1 MGIVRRG
8 IDAYRIRMLCRRKKC
23 GETQQELCDRK
34 VSISDIES
42 IRSSSSVDVVYT
54 QASGTP
60 YAEIYAPDNIVPLV
74 KVEQDGKD
82 LKIGFKSN
90 TSIQG
95 RYKCEVRVF
104 APEVTSFSTSSASD
118 ITLANGLKTSKP
130 VTLKASS
137 SGDIDA
143 SSVQCGDLS
152 MTTSSSG
159 DIKVGTIAC
168 GMLAL
173 DTQSSGDIKVTSATC
188 TGADIESSSAGDC
201 IVGEMACSGDVKAST
216 SLRATSSWRARAATL
231 RSVPARREAFMPKTC
246 LPRMWKPVLLRQAIS
261 NAMRAACFPHR
272 CRAREVCAIKASR
285 HVWKGKS
292 KACRSFD
299 FPYRG
304 RGCAGMKAQ
313 CYFRYILV
321 SVSSLISRNL
331 SLPISGCSSG
341 ARR

>member
-1 MGIVRRG
+1 MKTLSMTWASCAV
-8 IDAYRIRMLCRRKKC
+8 ALMLTVSGCYAGGRNAVKPSKNYVT
-23 GETQQELCDRK
+23 EK
-34 VSISDIES
+34 VSISDIEA
-42 IRSSSSVDVVYT
+42 IRSSSSVDVIYT

-74 KVEQDGKD
+74 KVEQDGKS

-159 DIKVGTIAC
+159 DIKVGHHRLWHAC
-168 GMLAL
+168 PGY
-173 DTQSSGDIKVTSATC
+173 TEQRRYQSDLGYLYGSRYRVQFSGR
-188 TGADIESSSAGDC
+188 
-201 IVGEMACSGDVKAST
+201 
-216 SLRATSSWRARAATL
+216 L
-231 RSVPARREAFMPKTC
+231 
-246 LPRMWKPVLLRQAIS
+246 
-261 NAMRAACFPHR
+261 HR
-272 CRAREVCAIKASR
+272 
-285 HVWKGKS
+285 G
-292 KACRSFD
+292 
-299 FPYRG
+299 
-304 RGCAGMKAQ
+304 
-313 CYFRYILV
+313 
-321 SVSSLISRNL
+321 
-331 SLPISGCSSG
+331 
-341 ARR
+341 

>member
-1 MGIVRRG
+1 MTWASCAV
-8 IDAYRIRMLCRRKKC
+8 ALMLTVSGCYAGGRNVVKPSKNYVT
-23 GETQQELCDRK
+23 EK
-34 VSISDIES
+34 VSITDIDA

-54 QASGTP
+54 QAPGTP

-74 KVEQDGKD
+74 KVEQEGKA

-95 RYKCEVRVF
+95 KYKCEVRVF

-201 IVGEMACSGDVKAST
+201 IVRQMACSGDVKAST
-216 SLRATSSWRARAATL
+216 SSSSDIKLAGTCRNASFSASSAGSIYAKDLLAKDVEARASSAGDIECNA
-231 RSVPARREAFMPKTC
+231 SG
-246 LPRMWKPVLLRQAIS
+246 VLS
-261 NAMRAACFPHR
+261 T
-272 CRAREVCAIKASR
+272 
-285 HVWKGKS
+285 
-292 KACRSFD
+292 
-299 FPYRG
+299 
-304 RGCAGMKAQ
+304 
-313 CYFRYILV
+313 
-321 SVSSLISRNL
+321 SVSSAGGVRYKGE
-331 SLPISGCSSG
+331 P
-341 ARR
+341 ARVEGKIKGVSKL

>member
-1 MGIVRRG
+1 MKTLSMTWASCAV
-8 IDAYRIRMLCRRKKC
+8 ALMLTVSGCYAGGRNAVKPSKNYVT
-23 GETQQELCDRK
+23 EK
-34 VSISDIES
+34 VSISDIEA

-143 SSVQCGDLS
+143 SSIQCGDLS

-159 DIKVGTIAC
+159 DIKAGTIAC

-173 DTQSSGDIKVTSATC
+173 DTQSSGDIKVTLGYLYGSRYRVQFSGRLRRVGNGLLGRCEGFYQLFERHQAGGHVPQRFVQRQLGGKHLC
-188 TGADIESSSAGDC
+188 QRPACQGRRGAGFFGRRYRMQRERCALHFGIE
-201 IVGEMACSGDVKAST
+201 
-216 SLRATSSWRARAATL
+216 
-231 RSVPARREAFMPKTC
+231 
-246 LPRMWKPVLLRQAIS
+246 
-261 NAMRAACFPHR
+261 
-272 CRAREVCAIKASR
+272 
-285 HVWKGKS
+285 
-292 KACRSFD
+292 
-299 FPYRG
+299 RG
-304 RGCAGMKAQ
+304 RRA
-313 CYFRYILV
+313 L
-321 SVSSLISRNL
+321 
-331 SLPISGCSSG
+331 
-341 ARR
+341 

>member
-1 MGIVRRG
+1 MTWASCAV
-8 IDAYRIRMLCRRKKC
+8 ALMLTVSGCYAGGRNAVKPSKNYVT
-23 GETQQELCDRK
+23 EK
-34 VSISDIES
+34 VSISDIEA

-74 KVEQDGKD
+74 KVEQEGKA

-143 SSVQCGDLS
+143 SSIQCGDLS

-159 DIKVGTIAC
+159 DIKAGTITCA
-168 GMLAL
+168 MLAL
-173 DTQSSGDIKVTSATC
+173 DTQSSGEIKLASATC
-188 TGADIESSSAGDC
+188 TGATIESSSSGDC
-201 IVGEMACSGDVKAST
+201 VVSEMACSGDVKAST
-216 SLRATSSWRARAATL
+216 SSSSDIKLAGTCRNASFSASSAGNIYAKDLLAKDVEARASSAGDIECNA
-231 RSVPARREAFMPKTC
+231 SG
-246 LPRMWKPVLLRQAIS
+246 VLS
-261 NAMRAACFPHR
+261 T
-272 CRAREVCAIKASR
+272 
-285 HVWKGKS
+285 
-292 KACRSFD
+292 
-299 FPYRG
+299 
-304 RGCAGMKAQ
+304 
-313 CYFRYILV
+313 
-321 SVSSLISRNL
+321 SVSSAGGVRYKGE
-331 SLPISGCSSG
+331 P
-341 ARR
+341 ARVEGKIKGVSKL

>member
-1 MGIVRRG
+1 MKPSKNYVT
-8 IDAYRIRMLCRRKKC
+8 
-23 GETQQELCDRK
+23 EK
-34 VSISDIES
+34 VSISDIEA

-201 IVGEMACSGDVKAST
+201 IVGEMVWLGRCEGFYQLFERHQAGGHVPQRFVQRQLGGSIYAKDLLAKDVE
-216 SLRATSSWRARAATL
+216 ARASSAGDIECNA
-231 RSVPARREAFMPKTC
+231 SG
-246 LPRMWKPVLLRQAIS
+246 VLS
-261 NAMRAACFPHR
+261 T
-272 CRAREVCAIKASR
+272 
-285 HVWKGKS
+285 
-292 KACRSFD
+292 
-299 FPYRG
+299 
-304 RGCAGMKAQ
+304 
-313 CYFRYILV
+313 
-321 SVSSLISRNL
+321 SVSSAGGVRYKGE
-331 SLPISGCSSG
+331 P
-341 ARR
+341 ARVEGKIKGVSKL

>member
-1 MGIVRRG
+1 MKPSKNYVT
-8 IDAYRIRMLCRRKKC
+8 
-23 GETQQELCDRK
+23 EK
-34 VSISDIES
+34 VSISDIEA

-74 KVEQDGKD
+74 KVEQDGKS

-143 SSVQCGDLS
+143 SSIQCGDLS

-159 DIKVGTIAC
+159 DIKAGTITCA
-168 GMLAL
+168 MLAL
-173 DTQSSGDIKVTSATC
+173 DTQSSGDIKLASATC
-188 TGADIESSSAGDC
+188 TGATIESSSSGDC
-201 IVGEMACSGDVKAST
+201 VVSEMACSGDVKAST
-216 SLRATSSWRARAATL
+216 SSSSDIKLAGTCRNASFSASSAGNIYAKDLLAKDVEARASSAGDIECNA
-231 RSVPARREAFMPKTC
+231 SG
-246 LPRMWKPVLLRQAIS
+246 VLS
-261 NAMRAACFPHR
+261 T
-272 CRAREVCAIKASR
+272 
-285 HVWKGKS
+285 
-292 KACRSFD
+292 
-299 FPYRG
+299 
-304 RGCAGMKAQ
+304 
-313 CYFRYILV
+313 
-321 SVSSLISRNL
+321 SVSSAGGVRYKGE
-331 SLPISGCSSG
+331 P
-341 ARR
+341 ARVEGKIKGVSKL

>member
-1 MGIVRRG
+1 MKTLSMTWASCAV
-8 IDAYRIRMLCRRKKC
+8 ALMLTVSGCYAGGRNAVKPSKNYVT
-23 GETQQELCDRK
+23 EK
-34 VSISDIES
+34 VSISDIEA

-159 DIKVGTIAC
+159 DIKAGTITCA
-168 GMLAL
+168 MLAL
-173 DTQSSGDIKVTSATC
+173 DTQSSGDIKLASATC
-188 TGADIESSSAGDC
+188 TGAAIESSSSGDC
-201 IVGEMACSGDVKAST
+201 VVSEMACSGDVKAST
-216 SLRATSSWRARAATL
+216 SSSSDIKLAGTCRNASFSASSAGNIYAKDLLAKDVEARASSAGDIECNA
-231 RSVPARREAFMPKTC
+231 SG
-246 LPRMWKPVLLRQAIS
+246 VLS
-261 NAMRAACFPHR
+261 T
-272 CRAREVCAIKASR
+272 
-285 HVWKGKS
+285 
-292 KACRSFD
+292 
-299 FPYRG
+299 
-304 RGCAGMKAQ
+304 
-313 CYFRYILV
+313 
-321 SVSSLISRNL
+321 SVSSAGGVRYKGE
-331 SLPISGCSSG
+331 P
-341 ARR
+341 ARVEGKIKGVSKL

>member
-1 MGIVRRG
+1 MKPSKNYVT
-8 IDAYRIRMLCRRKKC
+8 
-23 GETQQELCDRK
+23 EK
-34 VSISDIES
+34 VSISDIEA

-74 KVEQDGKD
+74 KVEQDGKS

-159 DIKVGTIAC
+159 DIKAGTITCA
-168 GMLAL
+168 MLAL
-173 DTQSSGDIKVTSATC
+173 DTQSSGDIKLASATC
-188 TGADIESSSAGDC
+188 TGATIESSSSGDC

-216 SLRATSSWRARAATL
+216 SSSSDIKLAGTCRNASFSASSAGNIYAKDLLAKDVEARASSAGDIECNA
-231 RSVPARREAFMPKTC
+231 SG
-246 LPRMWKPVLLRQAIS
+246 VLS
-261 NAMRAACFPHR
+261 T
-272 CRAREVCAIKASR
+272 
-285 HVWKGKS
+285 
-292 KACRSFD
+292 
-299 FPYRG
+299 
-304 RGCAGMKAQ
+304 
-313 CYFRYILV
+313 
-321 SVSSLISRNL
+321 SVSSAGGVRYKGE
-331 SLPISGCSSG
+331 P
-341 ARR
+341 ARVEGKIKGVSKL

>member
-1 MGIVRRG
+1 MTWASCAV
-8 IDAYRIRMLCRRKKC
+8 ALMLTVSGCYAGGRNAVKPSKNYVT
-23 GETQQELCDRK
+23 EK
-34 VSISDIES
+34 VSISDIEA

-74 KVEQDGKD
+74 KVEQDGKS

-159 DIKVGTIAC
+159 DIKAGTITCA
-168 GMLAL
+168 MLAL
-173 DTQSSGDIKVTSATC
+173 DTQSSGDIKLASATC
-188 TGADIESSSAGDC
+188 TGAAIESSSSGDC
-201 IVGEMACSGDVKAST
+201 VVSEMACSGDVKAST
-216 SLRATSSWRARAATL
+216 SSSSDIKLAGTCRNASFSASSAGNIYAKDLLAKDVEARASSAGDIECNA
-231 RSVPARREAFMPKTC
+231 SG
-246 LPRMWKPVLLRQAIS
+246 VLS
-261 NAMRAACFPHR
+261 T
-272 CRAREVCAIKASR
+272 
-285 HVWKGKS
+285 
-292 KACRSFD
+292 
-299 FPYRG
+299 
-304 RGCAGMKAQ
+304 
-313 CYFRYILV
+313 
-321 SVSSLISRNL
+321 SVSSAGGVRYKGE
-331 SLPISGCSSG
+331 P
-341 ARR
+341 ARVEGKIKGVSKL

>member
-1 MGIVRRG
+1 MTWASCAV
-8 IDAYRIRMLCRRKKC
+8 ALMLTVSGCYAGGRNAVKPSKNYVT
-23 GETQQELCDRK
+23 EK
-34 VSISDIES
+34 VSISDIEA

-74 KVEQDGKD
+74 KVEQDGKS

-143 SSVQCGDLS
+143 SSIQCGDLS

-159 DIKVGTIAC
+159 DIKAGTITCA
-168 GMLAL
+168 MLAL
-173 DTQSSGDIKVTSATC
+173 DTQSSGDIKLASATC
-188 TGADIESSSAGDC
+188 TGATIESSSSGDC
-201 IVGEMACSGDVKAST
+201 VVSEMACSGDVKAST
-216 SLRATSSWRARAATL
+216 SSSSDIKLAGTCRNASFSASSAGNIYAKDLLAKDVEARASSAGDIECNA
-231 RSVPARREAFMPKTC
+231 SG
-246 LPRMWKPVLLRQAIS
+246 VLS
-261 NAMRAACFPHR
+261 T
-272 CRAREVCAIKASR
+272 
-285 HVWKGKS
+285 
-292 KACRSFD
+292 
-299 FPYRG
+299 
-304 RGCAGMKAQ
+304 
-313 CYFRYILV
+313 
-321 SVSSLISRNL
+321 SVSSAGGVRYKGE
-331 SLPISGCSSG
+331 P
-341 ARR
+341 ARVEGKIKGVSKL

>member
-1 MGIVRRG
+1 MKPSKNYVT
-8 IDAYRIRMLCRRKKC
+8 
-23 GETQQELCDRK
+23 EK
-34 VSISDIES
+34 VSISDIEA

-74 KVEQDGKD
+74 KVEQEGKA

-143 SSVQCGDLS
+143 SSIQCGDLS

-159 DIKVGTIAC
+159 DIKAGTITCA
-168 GMLAL
+168 MLAL
-173 DTQSSGDIKVTSATC
+173 DTQSSGEIKLASATC
-188 TGADIESSSAGDC
+188 TGATIESSSSGDC
-201 IVGEMACSGDVKAST
+201 VVSEMACSGDVKAST
-216 SLRATSSWRARAATL
+216 SSSSDIKLAGTCRNASFSASSAGNIYAKDLLAKDVEARASSAGDIECNA
-231 RSVPARREAFMPKTC
+231 SG
-246 LPRMWKPVLLRQAIS
+246 VLS
-261 NAMRAACFPHR
+261 T
-272 CRAREVCAIKASR
+272 
-285 HVWKGKS
+285 
-292 KACRSFD
+292 
-299 FPYRG
+299 
-304 RGCAGMKAQ
+304 
-313 CYFRYILV
+313 
-321 SVSSLISRNL
+321 SVSSAGGVRYKGE
-331 SLPISGCSSG
+331 P
-341 ARR
+341 ARVEGKIKGVSKL

>member
-1 MGIVRRG
+1 MKTLSMTWASCAV
-8 IDAYRIRMLCRRKKC
+8 ALMLTVSGCYAGGRNAVKPSKNYVT
-23 GETQQELCDRK
+23 EK
-34 VSISDIES
+34 VSISDIEA

-143 SSVQCGDLS
+143 SSIQCGDLS

-159 DIKVGTIAC
+159 DIK
-168 GMLAL
+168 LA
-173 DTQSSGDIKVTSATC
+173 SATC
-188 TGADIESSSAGDC
+188 TGAAIESSSSGDC
-201 IVGEMACSGDVKAST
+201 VVSEMACSGDVKAST
-216 SLRATSSWRARAATL
+216 SSSSDIKLAGTCRNASFSASSAGNIYAKDLLAKDVEARASSAGDIECNA
-231 RSVPARREAFMPKTC
+231 SG
-246 LPRMWKPVLLRQAIS
+246 VLS
-261 NAMRAACFPHR
+261 T
-272 CRAREVCAIKASR
+272 
-285 HVWKGKS
+285 
-292 KACRSFD
+292 
-299 FPYRG
+299 
-304 RGCAGMKAQ
+304 
-313 CYFRYILV
+313 
-321 SVSSLISRNL
+321 SVSSAGGVRYKGE
-331 SLPISGCSSG
+331 P
-341 ARR
+341 ARVEGKIKGVSKL

>member
-1 MGIVRRG
+1 MKPSKNYVT
-8 IDAYRIRMLCRRKKC
+8 
-23 GETQQELCDRK
+23 EK
-34 VSISDIES
+34 VSISDIEA

-74 KVEQDGKD
+74 KVEQDGKS

-143 SSVQCGDLS
+143 SSIQCGDLS

-159 DIKVGTIAC
+159 DIKAGTIAC

-173 DTQSSGDIKVTSATC
+173 DTQSSGDIKLASATC
-188 TGADIESSSAGDC
+188 TGATIESSSSGDC
-201 IVGEMACSGDVKAST
+201 IVSEMACSGDVKAST
-216 SLRATSSWRARAATL
+216 SSSSDIKLAGTCRNASFSASSAGNIYAKDLLAKDVEARASSAGDIECNA
-231 RSVPARREAFMPKTC
+231 SG
-246 LPRMWKPVLLRQAIS
+246 VLS
-261 NAMRAACFPHR
+261 T
-272 CRAREVCAIKASR
+272 
-285 HVWKGKS
+285 
-292 KACRSFD
+292 
-299 FPYRG
+299 
-304 RGCAGMKAQ
+304 
-313 CYFRYILV
+313 
-321 SVSSLISRNL
+321 SVSSAGGVRYKGE
-331 SLPISGCSSG
+331 P
-341 ARR
+341 ARVEGKIKGVSKL

>member
-1 MGIVRRG
+1 MKPSKNYVT
-8 IDAYRIRMLCRRKKC
+8 
-23 GETQQELCDRK
+23 EK
-34 VSISDIES
+34 VSISDIEA

-159 DIKVGTIAC
+159 NIKVGTIAC

-201 IVGEMACSGDVKAST
+201 IVRQMACSGDVKAST
-216 SLRATSSWRARAATL
+216 SSSSDIKLAGTCRNATFSASSAGSIYAKDLLAKDVEARASSAGDIECNA
-231 RSVPARREAFMPKTC
+231 SG
-246 LPRMWKPVLLRQAIS
+246 VLS
-261 NAMRAACFPHR
+261 T
-272 CRAREVCAIKASR
+272 
-285 HVWKGKS
+285 
-292 KACRSFD
+292 
-299 FPYRG
+299 
-304 RGCAGMKAQ
+304 
-313 CYFRYILV
+313 
-321 SVSSLISRNL
+321 SVSSAGGVRYKGE
-331 SLPISGCSSG
+331 P
-341 ARR
+341 ARVEGKIKGVSKL

>member
-1 MGIVRRG
+1 MKTLSMTWASCAV
-8 IDAYRIRMLCRRKKC
+8 ALMLTVSGCYAGGRNAVKPSKNYVT
-23 GETQQELCDRK
+23 EK
-34 VSISDIES
+34 VSISDIEA

-95 RYKCEVRVF
+95 KYKCEVRVF

-159 DIKVGTIAC
+159 DIKAGTITCA
-168 GMLAL
+168 MLAL
-173 DTQSSGDIKVTSATC
+173 DTQSSGDIKLASATC
-188 TGADIESSSAGDC
+188 TGAAIESSSSGDC
-201 IVGEMACSGDVKAST
+201 VVSEMACSGDVKAST
-216 SLRATSSWRARAATL
+216 SSSSDIKLAGTCRNASFSASSAGSIYAKDLLAKDVEARASSAGDIECNA
-231 RSVPARREAFMPKTC
+231 SG
-246 LPRMWKPVLLRQAIS
+246 VLS
-261 NAMRAACFPHR
+261 T
-272 CRAREVCAIKASR
+272 
-285 HVWKGKS
+285 
-292 KACRSFD
+292 
-299 FPYRG
+299 
-304 RGCAGMKAQ
+304 
-313 CYFRYILV
+313 
-321 SVSSLISRNL
+321 SVSSAGGVRYKGE
-331 SLPISGCSSG
+331 P
-341 ARR
+341 ARVEGKIKGVSKL